1 MCVAFG
7 VLSGLPVP
15 TGDRLA
21 SLHAGS
27 LLRLDGSTEPGLA
40 TRGRL
45 DRRQHPEMLPP
56 CLSPPCPHRTLRHR
70 DRAPAPACPRTSRE
84 TLRRRKQSKYRPL
97 SAHVNPEEAKSFIL
111 LRCTRGFIPVNGI
124 RRQLPEPRR
133 LRPAASD
140 GNGFGIFDGRRA
152 PHAAPPQAPRSLRR

>member
-1 MCVAFG
+1 QSCHCLRSRWACRSRPYMAETAFNYQSADMLRHRYRGAGAVGVIVTESPRTCETSQSMYVWLRMCVAFG

-70 DRAPAPACPRTSRE
+70 DRAPAPTCPRTSRE

-97 SAHVNPEEAKSFIL
+97 S
-111 LRCTRGFIPVNGI
+111 
-124 RRQLPEPRR
+124 
-133 LRPAASD
+133 
-140 GNGFGIFDGRRA
+140 
-152 PHAAPPQAPRSLRR
+152 